1 MNYEVIALEEF
12 QRDVK
17 KLHKKYRHIK
27 NDVLELV
34 EKLEI
39 AFDIGIH
46 LGNNL
51 YKIRVKNSDV
61 GGKSGGYR
69 VVYYA
74 KTSQDKV
81 YLITMYSKT
90 QKENIDM
97 SKLKPLLEKIENL

>member
-27 NDVLELV
+27 DDILELV

-51 YKIRVKNSDV
+51 YKIRVKNSDT
-61 GGKSGGYR
+61 GGNSGGYR
-69 VVYYA
+69 VVYYT

-97 SKLKPLLEKIENL
+97 SKLKPLLEKVENL